1 MSHDLLRLFLA
12 QNWNLLGSNY
22 FLEVAV
28 IVIVMRLVGTSFL
41 CPGLLKFENRLI
53 RGLGTSKKFCLFT
66 LSLNYSTKPGHRCLV
81 VHLGTCLVAI
91 SLIDCYYKMLPSLI

>member
-1 MSHDLLRLFLA
+1 MSRDLLRLFLA
-12 QNWNLLGSNY
+12 QKSIWQYGTTFNY

-91 SLIDCYYKMLPSLI
+91 SID